1 MQTNLP
7 NIHNHHK
14 TKPVHKNKKP
24 SPAQHGAIRE
34 GGLAFII
41 ALCRRHISHMP
52 DESGIPSPRAMCRI
66 DAAWNL

>member
-7 NIHNHHK
+7 NIHSHHK
-14 TKPVHKNKKP
+14 TKPVHKNKNLLLRSTAPK
-24 SPAQHGAIRE
+24 E

-52 DESGIPSPRAMCRI
+52 DESGMPSPRAMCRI